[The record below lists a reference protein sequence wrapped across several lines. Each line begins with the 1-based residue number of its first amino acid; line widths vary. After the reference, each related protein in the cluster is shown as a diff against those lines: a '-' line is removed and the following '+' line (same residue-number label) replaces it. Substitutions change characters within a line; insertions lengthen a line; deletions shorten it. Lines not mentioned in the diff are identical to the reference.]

1 MSINLDQAQQTFIV
15 EARELLQA
23 MEESLLQLESE
34 PGDQD
39 AIGAVFR
46 AAHTIKGSA
55 GLFGLTPIVSFTH
68 IVEDV
73 LDRLR
78 EGSVSVDAGL
88 IAVLLKSGD
97 HMLELIDVV
106 ASRGQPLQP
115 PALEREAALRQ
126 ALQVYQA
133 PGNAQPADEARAPS
147 VIDEQPAEVLWHIS
161 LRFGVD
167 VFRNGMDP
175 LSFLRYLNTLGQMVQ
190 VTTVTDSIPA
200 LEAWD
205 PESCHLGFEIDFR
218 SSAGHAAINEV
229 FDFVREDCAVEIT
242 PVNET
247 PDHVEPTGTELVSQT
262 EHSPAVASGELLGD
276 QRAVPRT
283 PAAATAVERPSSASE
298 QKNKDGRYV
307 RVNADKLDE
316 LINLVGELVIAG
328 AGASLLARSCDNDP
342 LQEASS
348 TVSGLVEQIL
358 DGALHLRM
366 IPIGDTFN
374 RFRRVVRD
382 VSQELGKDIDLII
395 NGAETELDKTVV
407 EKIGDPLMHLLRNSM
422 DHGIESAEARRA
434 AGKPAKGHLS
444 LNAYHDSGS
453 IVIEIADDGAGLNR
467 ERILD
472 KAQQRGLVAA
482 GASLTDQ
489 EIYNLIFEPGFSTAE
504 AVTNLSG
511 RGVGMDVVKRNITLL
526 RGTVDLD
533 SQPGQGTIVRIRLPL
548 TLAIINGFLVGIDQS
563 TYVIPLDMVQECIEL
578 DEQNRHLTRDSGY
591 LDLRGEVLPLVY
603 LRDHFN
609 HEGPA
614 ARRQNVVV
622 VRYAEHKAGLVV
634 DDLLGEFQTVIKPL
648 GKLFGALRGISGS
661 TILGSGAVALILDI
675 PALLNQ
681 IVQMEARSTQAPQA
695 LLPTSR

>member
-1 MSINLDQAQQTFIV
+1 
-15 EARELLQA
+15 
-23 MEESLLQLESE
+23 
-34 PGDQD
+34 
-39 AIGAVFR
+39 
-46 AAHTIKGSA
+46 
-55 GLFGLTPIVSFTH
+55 
-68 IVEDV
+68 
-73 LDRLR
+73 
-78 EGSVSVDAGL
+78 
-88 IAVLLKSGD
+88 
-97 HMLELIDVV
+97 
-106 ASRGQPLQP
+106 
-115 PALEREAALRQ
+115 
-126 ALQVYQA
+126 
-133 PGNAQPADEARAPS
+133 
-147 VIDEQPAEVLWHIS
+147 
-161 LRFGVD
+161 
-167 VFRNGMDP
+167 
-175 LSFLRYLNTLGQMVQ
+175 
-190 VTTVTDSIPA
+190 
-200 LEAWD
+200 
-205 PESCHLGFEIDFR
+205 
-218 SSAGHAAINEV
+218 
-229 FDFVREDCAVEIT
+229 
-242 PVNET
+242 
-247 PDHVEPTGTELVSQT
+247 
-262 EHSPAVASGELLGD
+262 
-276 QRAVPRT
+276 
-283 PAAATAVERPSSASE
+283 
-298 QKNKDGRYV
+298 
-307 RVNADKLDE
+307 
-316 LINLVGELVIAG
+316 
-328 AGASLLARSCDNDP
+328 
-342 LQEASS
+342 
-348 TVSGLVEQIL
+348 
-358 DGALHLRM
+358 
-366 IPIGDTFN
+366 
-374 RFRRVVRD
+374 
-382 VSQELGKDIDLII
+382 
-395 NGAETELDKTVV
+395 
-407 EKIGDPLMHLLRNSM
+407 
-422 DHGIESAEARRA
+422 SAEARRA

-533 SQPGQGTIVRIRLPL
+533 SQPGQGTTVRIRLPL

-578 DEQNRHLTRDSGY
+578 DERNRQLTRDSGY

-681 IVQMEARSTQAPQA
+681 IVQMEARSTQAPQS